1 MKKLIIIF
9 ILVMMCLVAV
19 SCNSIETESVTE
31 DGEMSSTQVEKDG
44 SSPSE
49 SISEKYAE
57 IFEKYKDNPEL
68 IDAAIYA
75 EEEGISVDE
84 AVRRFELMDEAGPL
98 QAAIVENEPD
108 TYAGSWIQHQPE
120 YRFVFAFTENGE
132 EIIRKYVEEDS
143 PLADK
148 IKILTFKYSF
158 RELQEIQEDITADM
172 ENRGIYPDS
181 GIDMKNNCIDF
192 SVTDKAAVDEAIRS
206 GKLEIPD
213 CVNVSQIEGL
223 EIPYDGDSD
232 YPELLTWSQ
241 WWAVSINGSD
251 ITGSRYISLYL
262 SYDRRAT
269 GNAGCNYYQGRYV
282 VKGSYIR
289 FRGGIW
295 SAMGCD
301 EEILVQE
308 DIYIDCLNN
317 ADTYS
322 IEGDSMTIYDS
333 SGQAIL
339 VFEKRPDYPM
349 NPEDLIGTSW
359 RLYQVDGEPVS
370 ENETGTIVFDEDGIS
385 IYGYDNVHTY
395 EYIYEARGDD
405 IVFTSMTGEGKRD
418 DSGKLI
424 RGRPSAISYLSPIIS
439 YRLTDGRLEMYTER
453 KITLVF
459 RPLENAD
466 SEINGKE

>member
-1 MKKLIIIF
+1 MLAV
-9 ILVMMCLVAV
+9 ILTVMTV
-19 SCNSIETESVTE
+19 SCNTPEIVAGAEDSTISPAESEE
-31 DGEMSSTQVEKDG
+31 DAIRRDAEM
-44 SSPSE
+44 
-49 SISEKYAE
+49 YAE
-57 IFEKYKDNPEL
+57 L
-68 IDAAIYA
+68 
-75 EEEGISVDE
+75 EGVSVDE
-84 AVRRFELMDEAGPL
+84 AIRRFELMSDAGPL
-98 QAAIVENEPD
+98 QAAIVENEEA
-108 TYAGSWIQHQPE
+108 YAGSWIQHQPE

-132 EIIRKYVEEDS
+132 EIIRKYVKEDS

-148 IKILTFKYSF
+148 IKILTFKCSF

-172 ENRGIYPDS
+172 KTLGIYPDS
-181 GIDMKNNCIDF
+181 GIDMKNNCVYF
-192 SVTDKAAVDEAIRS
+192 SVTDKVAVDEAIRS

-232 YPELLTWSQ
+232 YPELLTGSQ

-289 FRGGIW
+289 FRGGTW

-359 RLYQVDGEPVS
+359 RLFSVDEEPVS
-370 ENETGTIVFDEDGIS
+370 EEETGTLVFDEDGVS
-385 IYGYDNVHTY
+385 LHGLDRTTSY
-395 EYIYEARGDD
+395 EYSYKAEGDT
-405 IVFTSMTGEGKRD
+405 IVFTSVKVERIREPSGEFAH
-418 DSGKLI
+418 
-424 RGRPSAISYLSPIIS
+424 GRPSAIVYISPIVS
-439 YRLTDGRLEMYTER
+439 YRLIDGRLEMYTER

-459 RPLENAD
+459 EPF
-466 SEINGKE
+466 K